1 MANEELAVAVRLRR
15 KLEDQYG
22 VEEAALLMDR
32 PPGGWTDLATKDDL
46 AREIGT
52 LQARTLA
59 RFDQVDAHFE
69 SLDAR
74 TSARFESLEARM
86 SAGFDQVDARFQTFE
101 ARFDQVDARF
111 DSLETR
117 MSARFDQVDARMQVG
132 FADFRVEIERAFRA
146 QTWRLMGAVVA
157 FASVLVAAVRL

>member
-86 SAGFDQVDARFQTFE
+86 SA
-101 ARFDQVDARF
+101 
-111 DSLETR
+111 
-117 MSARFDQVDARMQVG
+117 RFDQVDARMQVG

>member
-101 ARFDQVDARF
+101 ARFD
-111 DSLETR
+111 SLETR